1 MKKKEELMNSYL
13 STIKEGNAEFY
24 IHAIDKD
31 SIPSKSMIVFYNQK
45 MEINRDVSNLA
56 IMAYNRICNQN
67 PLIIAPS
74 IRVSY

>member
-1 MKKKEELMNSYL
+1 MTKKKELKNFNL

-45 MEINRDVSNLA
+45 ILRRARS
-56 IMAYNRICNQN
+56 
-67 PLIIAPS
+67 
-74 IRVSY
+74 